1 MHHWRI
7 LELSTALLLGFA
19 SPTPSLSAQLP
30 RGRPEDVGMASA
42 RLARLDTAVHRLV
55 ERHDVA
61 GVVALVARRGQIV
74 ALDTAGYAD
83 LEARRPMRPSTIFR
97 IASMSKPVTA
107 VAVMVLVEEGR
118 LQLSDPVGRYIPAF
132 DSVRVLTTSTD
143 VAGHS
148 SNKLVP
154 ATRSITIHDLL
165 THRSGLSYGFLDTSA
180 VGAAYRRAGVVD
192 GIAPAMGTIGENVEK
207 LAHQPLLFQPGTKW
221 QYSLA
226 MDVLG
231 RVIEVAS
238 GMPFDRFLRERIF
251 APLKM
256 DDTDFYVPD
265 EKLDRLAVPYT
276 YQGDALR
283 RFSDPERFRDGILV
297 MGGPR
302 WRGSRTYFS
311 GGAGLFS
318 TTGDYAR
325 FLQMLLNRGE
335 LDGVRVLSPKSVELM
350 TTSAT
355 DDLGPDAIEPGAG
368 YGLGVAV
375 VTNLGQHGTLGS
387 LGTFF
392 WGGIYGTDFFVD
404 PREQLVG
411 LIMIQIFPARTPGN
425 EILEPLSYQAIT
437 ESAGRGP
444 PESRE

>member
-1 MHHWRI
+1 
-7 LELSTALLLGFA
+7 
-19 SPTPSLSAQLP
+19 
-30 RGRPEDVGMASA
+30 MAA
-42 RLARLDTAVHRLV
+42 DRLARLDTAVHRLV
-55 ERHDVA
+55 ARQDAA

-83 LEARRPMRPSTIFR
+83 LEAKRPMRPSTIFR

-107 VAVMVLVEEGR
+107 VAVMLLVEEGR
-118 LQLSDPVGRYIPAF
+118 LKLNDPVGRYIPAF
-132 DSVRVLTTSTD
+132 DSVRVVMTSTD
-143 VAGHS
+143 AAGHKS
-148 SNKLVP
+148 TKLVP
-154 ATRSITIHDLL
+154 ATHGITIHDLL

-192 GIAPAMGTIGENVEK
+192 GIAPTTGTIGDNIER
-207 LAHQPLLFQPGTKW
+207 LAHQPLLFEPGARW

-238 GMPFDRFLRERIF
+238 GMPFDRFLRERLF

-276 YQGDALR
+276 HQGDALR
-283 RFSDPERFRDGILV
+283 RFSDPERFNGGNLV

-302 WRGSRTYFS
+302 WRGSRSYFS

-325 FLQMLLNRGE
+325 FLQMLLNGGE
-335 LDGVRVLSPKSVELM
+335 LDGVRLLSPKSVELM
-350 TTSAT
+350 TSSAT
-355 DDLGPDAIEPGAG
+355 EDLGPSAIEPGAG

-375 VTNLGQHGTLGS
+375 VTNLGQRGALGS
-387 LGTFF
+387 AGTFF

-404 PREQLVG
+404 PREQLLG
-411 LIMIQIFPARTPGN
+411 LIMTQVFPARTPGN
-425 EILEPLSYQAIT
+425 EVLEPLTYQAIT
-437 ESAGRGP
+437 ESGVRRAEGR
-444 PESRE
+444 E